1 MAALNRAINA
11 GSTSCE
17 VQVVRRQSNG
27 LAAVANERTMS
38 DAGRAQKFPSAT
50 SWRIDRSSSFLG
62 QQLLQPGVPLLQ
74 LLEALGIHAR
84 Q

>member
-1 MAALNRAINA
+1 MFDVSPTGWQL
-11 GSTSCE
+11 SPM
-17 VQVVRRQSNG
+17 
-27 LAAVANERTMS
+27 ERTMS
-38 DAGRAQKFPSAT
+38 GAGRAQKFPSAT

>member
-1 MAALNRAINA
+1 
-11 GSTSCE
+11 
-17 VQVVRRQSNG
+17 
-27 LAAVANERTMS
+27 MS
-38 DAGRAQKFPSAT
+38 GAGRAQKFPSAT

-84 Q
+84 QSSQPRGSSCPKVIEELRCRGNARDE

>member
-1 MAALNRAINA
+1 
-11 GSTSCE
+11 
-17 VQVVRRQSNG
+17 
-27 LAAVANERTMS
+27 MS
-38 DAGRAQKFPSAT
+38 GAGRAQKFPSAT

-62 QQLLQPGVPLLQ
+62 QQLLQPSVPLLE